1 MVSSVEKTI
10 NVLLVTK
17 MIVIELKSVLK
28 RVTVELRSLITF
40 LSIITM
46 KLIFVLLCR
55 Y

>member
-1 MVSSVEKTI
+1 MSIMVSSVEKTI

-17 MIVIELKSVLK
+17 MMVIKLKSVPK
-28 RVTVELRSLITF
+28 RVTVELRS
-40 LSIITM
+40 SITM